1 MWGRERI
8 RSRYRTRTKVLVAI
22 TIGALVAS
30 AFLSA
35 IIIPL
40 YTYPGVDWNAI
51 IASKEANPG
60 VAIVAIINPDNGP
73 GLSRDPN
80 YVAGVNELR
89 AAGVIVLGYDHTS
102 YAARPLSVVI
112 ADINSYKSWYNV
124 SGIFFDEM
132 SNVPGNENYY
142 STLNNYSKSVG
153 LNFTVGNPGSSV
165 PAGYQGTLDVIVTYE
180 SQGVPNSTS
189 LASMT
194 SGLPKNDIA
203 VIAYGVDTFNASAVS
218 DVLKYANYVYV
229 TNNTV
234 PNPYGAV
241 MGYFSKLVTLVAGI
255 GHTPTSVPLTVDSV
269 DAAGA
274 PIVGLWTR
282 ISSSNGSVVASGYT
296 PLTYS
301 VNSGAGYLVSISN
314 FGKFV
319 FNHWNGGSTNPVMA
333 LTVAQGTTLTAF
345 YGANSSAISTNS
357 STASTSTSQ
366 STAPTSTTTSTPITS
381 TVTATTTDTVTETTT
396 ATSTVTAI
404 STTTATSTITATSTT
419 TAISSTT
426 ATSTQDLTS
435 TITSVRTTTS
445 TETVTSTVQNT
456 TTAVQ
461 TGSRDLTPYL
471 LVGIAIVI
479 AGGLVGLT
487 VTRSRKSN

>member
-1 MWGRERI
+1 
-8 RSRYRTRTKVLVAI
+8 
-22 TIGALVAS
+22 
-30 AFLSA
+30 
-35 IIIPL
+35 
-40 YTYPGVDWNAI
+40 
-51 IASKEANPG
+51 
-60 VAIVAIINPDNGP
+60 
-73 GLSRDPN
+73 
-80 YVAGVNELR
+80 VNNLR

-165 PAGYQGTLDVIVTYE
+165 PAGYLGTLDVIVTYE

-203 VIAYGVDTFNASAVS
+203 VIAYGVDTFNGSSVS
-218 DVLKYANYVYV
+218 NVLKYANYIYV
-229 TNNTV
+229 TNNTL

-241 MGYFSKLVTLVAGI
+241 TGDFSKLVTLVAGL

-301 VNSGAGYLVSISN
+301 VSSGAGYMVSIAN

-319 FNHWNGGSTNPVMA
+319 FNHWNSGSTNPVMA
-333 LTVAQGTTLTAF
+333 LAVTQGTTLTAF
-345 YGANSSAISTNS
+345 YNANSSAISTNS
-357 STASTSTSQ
+357 STTSTSTTQ
-366 STAPTSTTTSTPITS
+366 STPPTSTTTSTPITS

-396 ATSTVTAI
+396 ATTTTTAI
-404 STTTATSTITATSTT
+404 STTTATSTATAASRQDITSTV
-419 TAISSTT
+419 
-426 ATSTQDLTS
+426 
-435 TITSVRTTTS
+435 TSVRTTTS

-456 TTAVQ
+456 TTAALAL
-461 TGSRDLTPYL
+461 TGARDLTPYL

-487 VTRSRKSN
+487 VTKSRKSN